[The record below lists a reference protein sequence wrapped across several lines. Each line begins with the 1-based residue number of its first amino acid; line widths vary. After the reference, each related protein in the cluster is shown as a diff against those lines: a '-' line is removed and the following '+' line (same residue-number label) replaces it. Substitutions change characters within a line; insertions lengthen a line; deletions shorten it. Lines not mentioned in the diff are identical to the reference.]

1 VDEGF
6 ITYNRGSVD
15 DQQEVVRSRQVER
28 VMALF
33 LIYGKNNTHADP
45 AKDARGCYKL
55 GDIVQ
60 VLDDSHPIASP
71 ISSEWYI
78 VRITDVT
85 KAQVLHFMEPYI
97 DPATA
102 GTALPVTLR
111 RRKFN
116 VEVAT
121 LPLAFRQKMAKDRY
135 AEVTLSQVRNYVRNR
150 MTGGT
155 A

>member
-1 VDEGF
+1 
-6 ITYNRGSVD
+6 
-15 DQQEVVRSRQVER
+15 
-28 VMALF
+28 MATL
-33 LIYGKNNTHADP
+33 LIYARNNVHADP
-45 AKDARGCYKL
+45 VKDARGCYKL

-71 ISSEWYI
+71 IAPEWYI

-85 KAQVLHFMEPYI
+85 KAQVDHFMEPYI
-97 DPATA
+97 DPATV
-102 GTALPVTLR
+102 GTEQPVTLR

-121 LPLAFRQKMAKDRY
+121 LPTAFKQKMAKDRY
-135 AEVTLSQVRNYVRNR
+135 AEVTLAQVRNYIRNR

-155 A
+155 V